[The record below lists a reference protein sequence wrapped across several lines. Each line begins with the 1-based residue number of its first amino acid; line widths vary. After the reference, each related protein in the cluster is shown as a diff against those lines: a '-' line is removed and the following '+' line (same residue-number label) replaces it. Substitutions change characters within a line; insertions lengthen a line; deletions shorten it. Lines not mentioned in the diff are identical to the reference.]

1 MSKPPLELSDRDN
14 DSLTLQADGES
25 VWVTC
30 TSGADEVTVGAVQKD
45 EILDWLTETTA
56 N

>member
-1 MSKPPLELSDRDN
+1 MSKLPLELSDRDN
-14 DSLTLQADGES
+14 DSLTLQADGEG

-30 TSGADEVTVGAVQKD
+30 TSGADEVTVGAVEKD
-45 EILDWLTETTA
+45 EILDWLTETTP